1 MFFVTENSSAK
12 DHGILGKQKTAQKYT
27 FIADTDDDDVIL
39 RVVLIFTC
47 TLCYFFPTRLRL
59 VVSYV
64 SAPHGYKSTNF
75 GWETNLLHTNNF
87 RFMCGG
93 GGELGIQTDG
103 HHGHEPCNH
112 AWFAKQAEHKHCV
125 FQRSM
130 MERKKTH
137 ILPNLYL
144 I

>member
-1 MFFVTENSSAK
+1 MGYLENK
-12 DHGILGKQKTAQKYT
+12 KTAQKYT
-27 FIADTDDDDVIL
+27 FIADTDDDDDDDVIL

-87 RFMCGG
+87 RFMWGG
-93 GGELGIQTDG
+93 IG
-103 HHGHEPCNH
+103 N
-112 AWFAKQAEHKHCV
+112 
-125 FQRSM
+125 S
-130 MERKKTH
+130 
-137 ILPNLYL
+137 N
-144 I
+144 